1 MTTTRGSTN
10 AAGRGRSR
18 SSSADS
24 GPARRRQGT
33 GRAAGAGGAVGAG
46 EAAGDGGAAA
56 PVGIAALDPA
66 AQIEAV
72 VAAAL
77 AAHVAR
83 SGSEAQHEE
92 PEKEPALKID
102 TRNLKVEPFDGSVLE
117 GNFDSKTRDFVE
129 ELSDQIEDAQTLA
142 GQEWSDAAKRAIL
155 KMFLTG
161 TALKWYR
168 DWRSVNPAASYAD
181 SCDALIHE
189 YRPVLLSTDVTNRI
203 RKEKKR

>member
-1 MTTTRGSTN
+1 RTPR
-10 AAGRGRSR
+10 
-18 SSSADS
+18 
-24 GPARRRQGT
+24 
-33 GRAAGAGGAVGAG
+33 AVGDHDQARLTLVLP
-46 EAAGDGGAAA
+46 DGAK
-56 PVGIAALDPA
+56 ALEEPR
-66 AQIEAV
+66 V
-72 VAAAL
+72 
-77 AAHVAR
+77 
-83 SGSEAQHEE
+83 HEE
-92 PEKEPALKID
+92 QQTQDELPVQEESRALVVPQEREELWAQRVKID